1 MKTLIVSGAQG
12 TKGQTMSPIELLWTA
27 YDNDDDGYYDEY
39 NNYYDVLNLTQFAQF
54 TEVYIVLS
62 LESIQKRLLTRTFS
76 LR

>member
-1 MKTLIVSGAQG
+1 
-12 TKGQTMSPIELLWTA
+12 MSPLWL
-27 YDNDDDGYYDEY
+27 YMDDDNENDNDDDGYYDEY